1 MPKTKRHPSKD
12 PRTIARDIARLVCA
26 PRILTLEDIAYGPE
40 EGMEDGSSAHQASRW
55 HLDLIDQCT
64 SEARAANE
72 TAYERL
78 KAAVPE
84 KLRVALIEYADSF
97 DALSRGWAE
106 AGFLLGLEVGA
117 RQSTLI
123 LGSEETNA
131 TAAGAELLRGR
142 RR

>member
-1 MPKTKRHPSKD
+1 MPKTKTHPSKD
-12 PRTIARDIARLVCA
+12 PHRIARDIARLVCT

-40 EGMEDGSSAHQASRW
+40 EGMEDGSSADQASRW
-55 HLDLIDQCT
+55 HLDLIDRCT

-72 TAYERL
+72 TAYEAF
-78 KAAVPE
+78 KAALPDQFRVPF
-84 KLRVALIEYADSF
+84 IGFADTF
-97 DALSRGWAE
+97 DALALGHAQ

-123 LGSEETNA
+123 LGSDETNA
-131 TAAGAELLRGR
+131 TAAGADLLRGR